1 MGDELYAGL
10 LPWIVFAVVARSH
23 GPSTTWAALAAV
35 ITAATILT
43 VETKHDIGLRNTL
56 VIAAIGFFLVLGAVS
71 LFVAKPSGWYAQDAR
86 AVSALG
92 FSAIAFGSLAFVP
105 ITEYYSRPNTRPS
118 EWRTQPF
125 RRVNVL
131 VTLLWGTTFLA
142 IAASHALAAVVDS
155 HAGFTTLNWVLP
167 IALRTGR
174 RTAGTT
180 ISTTRSTTRSTTT
193 RSWISLTIFF
203 VATPTTTDLGRGA
216 TACRGNMTG

>member
-23 GPSTTWAALAAV
+23 GPSTTWAALAVV

-167 IALRTGR
+167 IALGAIAAHRTKNCWDDYLDDTLDDPLDHDSILDLADDLLR
-174 RTAGTT
+174 RH
-180 ISTTRSTTRSTTT
+180 SH
-193 RSWISLTIFF
+193 
-203 VATPTTTDLGRGA
+203 D
-216 TACRGNMTG
+216 N